1 VEAVI
6 HGLAVVDVDGDGPAD
21 IVAARMHQGAP
32 PQELAVYLNGER
44 GQKWKKIVVSERGS
58 HDVLAADFTGDGRP
72 DILGA
77 NHGGEDQPVELW
89 LNRP

>member
-6 HGLAVVDVDGDGPAD
+6 HGLAVVDLDGDGQAD

-44 GQKWKKIVVSERGS
+44 GQNGRRSS
-58 HDVLAADFTGDGRP
+58 SQSAARTTSWRDFTGDGRP
-72 DILGA
+72 TSSEPIMAGRI
-77 NHGGEDQPVELW
+77 
-89 LNRP
+89 NRWSFG